1 MNRKKQTKQKANMN
15 QVAVQ
20 QDNFFESY
28 GEQASQKTIVG
39 KLLKFSK
46 GDYTAGEKDED
57 VPVGTQLIAN
67 MDELLVGWIRWSGGK
82 PTDQIMG
89 AVTKG
94 YQAPKRN
101 TLGDADESG
110 WDLDDNGKPKDP
122 WSFTNYLVLKVPN
135 SDEMFT
141 FSTSSRGGLSAMGEL
156 CKAYG
161 KSMRAK
167 PNDWPIVQ
175 LKVDSYIHASF
186 GKIKVPVLDIVAW
199 APKAEFGEEA
209 ATSDEVKAI
218 DSPSIVPADSSGRSP
233 RGSGDYAKTTF

>member
-1 MNRKKQTKQKANMN
+1 M
-15 QVAVQ
+15 Q
-20 QDNFFESY
+20 QENFFESY

-57 VPVGTQLIAN
+57 VPIGTQLIAN
-67 MDELLVGWIRWSGGK
+67 MDQLLVGWIRWSGGK

-101 TLGDADESG
+101 TLGDDNESG

-122 WSFTNYLVLKVPN
+122 WSFTNYLVLKALDDDKTF
-135 SDEMFT
+135 SGELFT

-175 LKVDSYIHASF
+175 LKIDSYIHASF
-186 GKIKVPVLDIVAW
+186 GKIKVPVLDIVGW

-209 ATSDEVKAI
+209 TENPSDDTVKQLR
-218 DSPSIVPADSSGRSP
+218 DGPSIVPADSSGRAP
-233 RGSGDYAKTTF
+233 RGSGAYAKTEF